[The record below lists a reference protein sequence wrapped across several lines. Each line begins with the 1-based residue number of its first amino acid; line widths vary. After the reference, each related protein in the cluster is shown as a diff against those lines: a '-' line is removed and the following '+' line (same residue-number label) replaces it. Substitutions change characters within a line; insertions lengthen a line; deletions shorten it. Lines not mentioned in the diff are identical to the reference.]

1 MHVIV
6 KNYITYKPTGFFSLK
21 FTNKKVLALM
31 SDQHNAR
38 AVIFRKPLC
47 KEERSGVCATVA
59 RLYVVLCC
67 FLRKTPRNGAFTAKQ
82 RECREAA
89 FAAVRKIQIY

>member
-1 MHVIV
+1 MHY
-6 KNYITYKPTGFFSLK
+6 YINAARSA
-21 FTNKKVLALM
+21 ALM

-47 KEERSGVCATVA
+47 KEERSWVCATVA

-89 FAAVRKIQIY
+89 LAAVRKIQIY